1 MRSLIALAFLVFAL
15 PACAESLSDLPPP
28 LPQSYVSD
36 RHNLLAADT
45 RAELDRLAAAL
56 DRSDHGQLGVAVIR
70 TTGGVDHRR
79 FATDLFNRW
88 GVGDRRRNDGLLI
101 LLAMDDRAAE
111 IILGDGIDNPA
122 NRAHAERVMQQQMVP
137 RFREGNYDQ
146 AMVSGVTGMLTAA
159 YALDLSRPA
168 ELPAAT
174 DLPATF
180 AGFAEAPMPAD
191 RTAAEAAGDPAA
203 IAQSTFETDRMPA
216 AAPQPA
222 RAPVAADEPRAAQ
235 EFNGEAAVGLG
246 ILGTLAAA
254 VMWLLNKFVRMLWWF
269 TGFGRRK
276 CSRCN
281 LQMTQLDENTDDLH
295 LSSGEQA
302 EEKLRSVDH
311 RVFLCPACGQVDKV
325 SRRAWFTRYSDCTAC
340 KSRALSSMSK
350 TLSAATR
357 YSTGLAEVTS
367 TCQHCGDVKVERRV
381 LPVLPPPSSS
391 SSSSG
396 SSRSFGGGRSSGG
409 GASGRW

>member
-1 MRSLIALAFLVFAL
+1 MRHLIALAFLVFAL
-15 PACAESLSDLPPP
+15 PARAESLSDLPPP

-56 DRSDHGQLGVAVIR
+56 DRSDRGQLGVAVIR

-79 FATDLFNRW
+79 FATELLNRW

-111 IILGDGIDNPA
+111 FILGEGIDTPA
-122 NRAHAERVMQQQMVP
+122 NRAHAERVMQQQMLP
-137 RFREGNYDQ
+137 RFREGNYNQ
-146 AMVSGVTGMLTAA
+146 AMVRGVTGMLTAA

-203 IAQSTFETDRMPA
+203 IAPATFETARTPA
-216 AAPQPA
+216 AAPQPV
-222 RAPVAADEPRAAQ
+222 RAPVAADELGRAQ
-235 EFNGEAAVGLG
+235 EFNGETAVGLG
-246 ILGTLAAA
+246 ILGTLAAGA
-254 VMWLLNKFVRMLWWF
+254 LWLLNKFIRMLWWF
-269 TGFGRRK
+269 TGLGRRK
-276 CSRCN
+276 CKRCN
-281 LQMTQLDENTDDLH
+281 VQMTQLDESTDDLH
-295 LSSGEQA
+295 LSSAEQA
-302 EEKLRSVDH
+302 EDKLRSVDH
-311 RVFLCPACGQVDKV
+311 RVFLCPACGQIDKV
-325 SRRAWFTRYSDCTAC
+325 SRRAWFTRYSDCAAC
-340 KSRALSSMSK
+340 KSRALSSVSK
-350 TLSAATR
+350 TLTAATR

-367 TCQHCGDVKVERRV
+367 TCQHCGDVNVERRV

>member
-1 MRSLIALAFLVFAL
+1 MRHLIALAFLVFAL
-15 PACAESLSDLPPP
+15 PARAESLSDLPPP

-56 DRSDHGQLGVAVIR
+56 DRSDRGQLGVAVIR
-70 TTGGVDHRR
+70 TTGGREHRR
-79 FATDLFNRW
+79 FATELFNRW

-146 AMVSGVTGMLTAA
+146 AMVSGASGMLTAA

-174 DLPATF
+174 DLPAAF

-203 IAQSTFETDRMPA
+203 IAQATFETDRTPA
-216 AAPQPA
+216 AAPQPV
-222 RAPVAADEPRAAQ
+222 RAPVAAAEPKQAQ
-235 EFNGEAAVGLG
+235 EFNSETAVGLG
-246 ILGTLAAA
+246 ILGTLAAGA
-254 VMWLLNKFVRMLWWF
+254 LWLLNKFIRMLWWF
-269 TGFGRRK
+269 TGLGRRK
-276 CSRCN
+276 CKRCN
-281 LQMTQLDENTDDLH
+281 VQMTQLDESTDDLH
-295 LSSGEQA
+295 LSSAEQA

-311 RVFLCPACGQVDKV
+311 RVFLCPACGQIDKV
-325 SRRAWFTRYSDCTAC
+325 SRRAWFTRYSDCAAC
-340 KSRALSSMSK
+340 KSRALSSVSK

-367 TCQHCGDVKVERRV
+367 TCQHCGDVRVDRRV

-391 SSSSG
+391 SSSG
-396 SSRSFGGGRSSGG
+396 GGFGGGRSSGG

>member
-1 MRSLIALAFLVFAL
+1 MRHLIALAFLVLAFSAR
-15 PACAESLSDLPPP
+15 AESLSDLPPP

-56 DRSDHGQLGVAVIR
+56 DRSDRGQLGVAVIR
-70 TTGGVDHRR
+70 TTDGADHRR

-88 GVGDRRRNDGLLI
+88 GVGDRRRNDGLLL

-111 IILGDGIDNPA
+111 IILGDGIDTSA

-146 AMVSGVTGMLTAA
+146 AMVAGATGMLTAA

-168 ELPAAT
+168 ELPAAS
-174 DLPATF
+174 DLPASF
-180 AGFAEAPMPAD
+180 AGFAEAPISAD
-191 RTAAEAAGDPAA
+191 QTAADAAATDPAA
-203 IAQSTFETDRMPA
+203 LASATFEAQTPRPAPA
-216 AAPQPA
+216 AAPVTAAGPA
-222 RAPVAADEPRAAQ
+222 PPR
-235 EFNGEAAVGLG
+235 EFDGETAVGLG

-254 VMWLLNKFVRMLWWF
+254 VIWLLNKFVRLLWWV

-276 CSRCN
+276 CKRCN
-281 LQMTQLDENTDDLH
+281 VQMTQLDESTDDLH
-295 LSSGEQA
+295 LSPGELA

-311 RVFLCPACGQVDKV
+311 RVFLCPACGQVDKL
-325 SRRAWFTRYSDCTAC
+325 SRRAWFTRYSDCKAC
-340 KSRALSSMSK
+340 KSRALSSVSK
-350 TLSAATR
+350 TLAPATR

-367 TCQHCGDVKVERRV
+367 TCQHCHDVRVEQRV

-391 SSSSG
+391 SSSG
-396 SSRSFGGGRSSGG
+396 GSFGGGRSSGG

>member
-56 DRSDHGQLGVAVIR
+56 DRSDRGQLGVAVIR
-70 TTGGVDHRR
+70 TTGGRDHRR

-101 LLAMDDRAAE
+101 LLALDDRAAE

-137 RFREGNYDQ
+137 RFRDGNYDQ
-146 AMVSGVTGMLTAA
+146 AMVSGASGMLTAA

-168 ELPAAT
+168 ELPAAS

-191 RTAAEAAGDPAA
+191 RTAAEAAADPATL
-203 IAQSTFETDRMPA
+203 AQSTFEA
-216 AAPQPA
+216 AGTPTATPQPV
-222 RAPVAADEPRAAQ
+222 RAPVAFGEPKPARA
-235 EFNGEAAVGLG
+235 FDGKTAVGLG

-276 CSRCN
+276 CQRCKV
-281 LQMTQLDENTDDLH
+281 QMTQLDEAADDAH
-295 LSSGEQA
+295 LASGELA

-311 RVFLCPACGQVDKV
+311 RVFLCPACGQINKV

-340 KSRALSSMSK
+340 KSRALSSVSK

-367 TCQHCGDVKVERRV
+367 TCQHCGDVSVERRV

-391 SSSSG
+391 SSSSR

>member
-1 MRSLIALAFLVFAL
+1 MRHLIALAFFILAA
-15 PACAESLSDLPPP
+15 PASAETLSDLPPP

-56 DRSDHGQLGVAVIR
+56 DRSDRGQLGVAVIR
-70 TTGGVDHRR
+70 TTGGADHRR
-79 FATDLFNRW
+79 FATELFNRW
-88 GVGDRRRNDGLLI
+88 GVGDRRRNDGLLL

-111 IILGDGIDNPA
+111 IILGDGIDNSA

-146 AMVSGVTGMLTAA
+146 AMVAGASGMLAAA

-168 ELPAAT
+168 ELPPAS

-180 AGFAEAPMPAD
+180 AGFAEAPIAAD
-191 RTAAEAAGDPAA
+191 QTAAQAAASDPTALA
-203 IAQSTFETDRMPA
+203 SATFEAETPRPAPA
-216 AAPQPA
+216 AAPIAAAEPA
-222 RAPVAADEPRAAQ
+222 SPR
-235 EFNGEAAVGLG
+235 EFDTETAVGLG

-254 VMWLLNKFVRMLWWF
+254 VMWLLNKFVRMLWWV
-269 TGFGRRK
+269 TGLGRRK

-281 LQMTQLDENTDDLH
+281 VQMTQLDESADDLH
-295 LSSGEQA
+295 LSPGEQA
-302 EEKLRSVDH
+302 EEKLRSVDY
-311 RVFLCPACGQVDKV
+311 RVFLCPACGQVDKL
-325 SRRAWFTRYSDCTAC
+325 SRRAWFTRYSDCPAC
-340 KSRALSSMSK
+340 KSRALSSVSK
-350 TLSAATR
+350 TITSATR

-367 TCQHCGDVKVERRV
+367 TCQHCHDVRVERRV

-391 SSSSG
+391 SSSG
-396 SSRSFGGGRSSGG
+396 GSFGGGRSSGG

>member
-325 SRRAWFTRYSDCTAC
+325 SRRAWFTRYSDCTDVQVA
-340 KSRALSSMSK
+340 RAVVNVQDPLRRHA
-350 TLSAATR
+350 L
-357 YSTGLAEVTS
+357 
-367 TCQHCGDVKVERRV
+367 QHR
-381 LPVLPPPSSS
+381 P
-391 SSSSG
+391 
-396 SSRSFGGGRSSGG
+396 GRSHQHLP
-409 GASGRW
+409 ALRRRQGRAPRAPGPAAAEQQQ